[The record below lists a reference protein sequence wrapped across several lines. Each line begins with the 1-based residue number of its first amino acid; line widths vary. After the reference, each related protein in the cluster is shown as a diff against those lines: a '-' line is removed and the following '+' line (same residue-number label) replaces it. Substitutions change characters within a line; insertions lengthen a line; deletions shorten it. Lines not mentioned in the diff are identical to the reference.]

1 MYVNRIFIVD
11 RMFFIFYKG
20 GTNKQTKGNTMY
32 IDVTISNTH
41 ERGFAFAIADNGDQM
56 FIPPHVADGHDLQR
70 GGTVTAQAAIN
81 PSEVQRSNTKW
92 VALNLVSERP
102 ADAEVQPTAE
112 PEIEAQ
118 PTEMLSIEQRDELV
132 YGFIS
137 DGAYA
142 TTAEISRC
150 TGLDH
155 KTAGNSALR
164 LFNSG
169 LIAKADVYNRVGQQ
183 RSTVT
188 LWAESAAS
196 FLGEDQ

>member
-1 MYVNRIFIVD
+1 VFPIKIARA
-11 RMFFIFYKG
+11 
-20 GTNKQTKGNTMY
+20 NKSKGNTMY

-70 GGTVTAQAAIN
+70 GNTITAQAAIN
-81 PSEVQRSNTKW
+81 PSEVQRANTKW
-92 VALNLVSERP
+92 VALNLTPERP
-102 ADAEVQPTAE
+102 ATTEVQPVAEPEVEVQPTE
-112 PEIEAQ
+112 
-118 PTEMLSIEQRDELV
+118 TLSIEQRDELV
-132 YGFIS
+132 YGFIC
-137 DGAYA
+137 DGPYA

-183 RSTVT
+183 RSSVT
-188 LWAESAAS
+188 LWADSAAS
-196 FLGEDQ
+196 FLGDDQ

>member
-1 MYVNRIFIVD
+1 MCKIILAN
-11 RMFFIFYKG
+11 MFCVCKKG

-32 IDVTISNTH
+32 IDVIISNTH

-92 VALNLVSERP
+92 VALNLVPERP
-102 ADAEVQPTAE
+102 AAVEVQPAAE
-112 PEIEAQ
+112 PEVEVQQAEA
-118 PTEMLSIEQRDELV
+118 LSIEQRDELV
-132 YGFIS
+132 HGFIS

-169 LIAKADVYNRVGQQ
+169 VIAKADVYNRVGQQ

-188 LWAESAAS
+188 LWADSAAS
-196 FLGEDQ
+196 FLGDDQ

>member
-1 MYVNRIFIVD
+1 
-11 RMFFIFYKG
+11 
-20 GTNKQTKGNTMY
+20 MY

-70 GGTVTAQAAIN
+70 GGTITAQAAIN
-81 PSEVQRSNTKW
+81 PSEMQRTNTKW
-92 VALNLVSERP
+92 VALNLVSEQP
-102 ADAEVQPTAE
+102 SAIEVQPVAE
-112 PEIEAQ
+112 SEAEAH
-118 PTEMLSIEQRDELV
+118 PTETLSIEQRDELV
-132 YGFIS
+132 HGFIC
-137 DGAYA
+137 DGPYA

-188 LWAESAAS
+188 LWADSAAS
-196 FLGEDQ
+196 FLGDDQ

>member
-1 MYVNRIFIVD
+1 
-11 RMFFIFYKG
+11 
-20 GTNKQTKGNTMY
+20 MY

-70 GGTVTAQAAIN
+70 GNTITAQAAIN
-81 PSEVQRSNTKW
+81 PSEVQRANTKW
-92 VALNLVSERP
+92 VALNLTPERP
-102 ADAEVQPTAE
+102 ATT
-112 PEIEAQ
+112 EAQ
-118 PTEMLSIEQRDELV
+118 PVAEAQPVEQQSEQLSVEQRDELV
-132 YGFIS
+132 YGFIC

-188 LWAESAAS
+188 LWADSAAS
-196 FLGEDQ
+196 FLGDDQ

>member
-1 MYVNRIFIVD
+1 
-11 RMFFIFYKG
+11 
-20 GTNKQTKGNTMY
+20 MY

-56 FIPPHVADGHDLQR
+56 FIPPNVADGHDLQR
-70 GGTVTAQAAIN
+70 GSSITAQAAIN
-81 PSEVQRSNTKW
+81 PSEVQRANTKW
-92 VALNLVSERP
+92 VALNLVSEQP
-102 ADAEVQPTAE
+102 ADIVVQPVAEPEAEAEVQPTE
-112 PEIEAQ
+112 
-118 PTEMLSIEQRDELV
+118 TLSIEQRDELV
-132 YGFIS
+132 HGFIC

-188 LWAESAAS
+188 LWADSAAS
-196 FLGEDQ
+196 FLGDDQ

>member
-1 MYVNRIFIVD
+1 
-11 RMFFIFYKG
+11 
-20 GTNKQTKGNTMY
+20 MY
-32 IDVTISNTH
+32 IKVTISNTH

-56 FIPPHVADGHDLQR
+56 FIPPHVADGYNLQR
-70 GGTVTAQAAIN
+70 GSIITAQAAIN
-81 PSEVQRSNTKW
+81 PNEMQRANTKW
-92 VALNLVSERP
+92 VALNLAPDSP
-102 ADAEVQPTAE
+102 ATTDAQPVAE
-112 PEIEAQ
+112 PQIEVGQ
-118 PTEMLSIEQRDELV
+118 VEELSIEQRDELV
-132 YGFIS
+132 HGFIC

-183 RSTVT
+183 RSTVV
-188 LWAESAAS
+188 LWADSAAS
-196 FLGEDQ
+196 FLGDDQ

>member
-1 MYVNRIFIVD
+1 
-11 RMFFIFYKG
+11 
-20 GTNKQTKGNTMY
+20 MY

-56 FIPPHVADGHDLQR
+56 FIPPHVADGHNLFR

-92 VALNLVSERP
+92 VALNLVPERP
-102 ADAEVQPTAE
+102 AAVEVQPAAE
-112 PEIEAQ
+112 PEVEVQQAEA
-118 PTEMLSIEQRDELV
+118 LSIEQRDELV
-132 YGFIS
+132 HGFIS

-169 LIAKADVYNRVGQQ
+169 VIAKADVYNRVGQQ

-188 LWAESAAS
+188 LWADSAAS
-196 FLGEDQ
+196 FLGDDQ

>member
-1 MYVNRIFIVD
+1 
-11 RMFFIFYKG
+11 
-20 GTNKQTKGNTMY
+20 MY

-56 FIPPHVADGHDLQR
+56 FIPPHVADGHNLFR
-70 GGTVTAQAAIN
+70 GGTVTVQAAIN
-81 PSEVQRSNTKW
+81 PSEAQRSNTKW
-92 VALNLVSERP
+92 VALNIVPERP
-102 ADAEVQPTAE
+102 AAVEVQPAAE
-112 PEIEAQ
+112 PAAAPEVEVHKAE
-118 PTEMLSIEQRDELV
+118 TLSIEQRDELV
-132 YGFIS
+132 HGFIS

-169 LIAKADVYNRVGQQ
+169 LIARADVYNRVGQQ

-188 LWAESAAS
+188 LWADSAAS
-196 FLGEDQ
+196 FLGDDQ

>member
-1 MYVNRIFIVD
+1 
-11 RMFFIFYKG
+11 
-20 GTNKQTKGNTMY
+20 MY

-70 GGTVTAQAAIN
+70 GSSITAQAAIN
-81 PSEVQRSNTKW
+81 PSEVQRTNTKW
-92 VALNLVSERP
+92 VALNLVSEQP
-102 ADAEVQPTAE
+102 ADIVVQPVAEPEAEAEVQPTE
-112 PEIEAQ
+112 
-118 PTEMLSIEQRDELV
+118 TLSIEQRDELV
-132 YGFIS
+132 HGFIC

-155 KTAGNSALR
+155 KTTGNSALR

-188 LWAESAAS
+188 LWADSAAS
-196 FLGEDQ
+196 FLGDDQ

>member
-1 MYVNRIFIVD
+1 MFYVCQ
-11 RMFFIFYKG
+11 KG

-56 FIPPHVADGHDLQR
+56 FIPPHVADGHGLQR
-70 GGTVTAQAAIN
+70 GGTIIAQAAIN
-81 PSEVQRSNTKW
+81 PSEIQRANTKW

-102 ADAEVQPTAE
+102 AAAEVQLAAE
-112 PEIEAQ
+112 PEVEVP
-118 PTEMLSIEQRDELV
+118 PTETLSIEQRDELV

-188 LWAESAAS
+188 LWADSAAS
-196 FLGEDQ
+196 FLGDDQ